1 MEITDLYINRRY
13 QVFGESIRYTSQGRR
28 IYRLMFNQI
37 NVDIDSVNTYAE
49 HKSHESQ
56 YAELMQKQLSEVDPD
71 NNECEFMII
80 CCGEIEFTALG
91 KLFYGMLFGRALIDI
106 RSIKTRDKF
115 ERMLDVCEEIIM
127 DCWLDFSKMY
137 PGKSLFIDKMAAIA
151 LDDDQKIDDIEEKM
165 LMRDTV
171 RVC

>member
-1 MEITDLYINRRY
+1 
-13 QVFGESIRYTSQGRR
+13 
-28 IYRLMFNQI
+28 
-37 NVDIDSVNTYAE
+37 
-49 HKSHESQ
+49 
-56 YAELMQKQLSEVDPD
+56 MQKQLSEVDPD

-115 ERMLDVCEEIIM
+115 ESMLDVCEEIIM
-127 DCWLDFSKMY
+127 DCWIDFSKMY

-151 LDDDQKIDDIEEKM
+151 SDDDQKVDDIEEKM